1 MITLRENIIKTM
13 KKFLVEVEEELSLL
27 KDKKVYCN
35 FEENNIKNEDI
46 IKYEYRKN
54 ELEMCKSDI
63 ERYVK
68 KLEFLEKVDKKYE
81 NFFWSSEE

>member
-1 MITLRENIIKTM
+1 M

>member
-1 MITLRENIIKTM
+1 MRENIIKTM

-81 NFFWSSEE
+81 DFFWSSEE

>member
-1 MITLRENIIKTM
+1 M
-13 KKFLVEVEEELSLL
+13 
-27 KDKKVYCN
+27 YCN

-68 KLEFLEKVDKKYE
+68 KLEFLETMKRLGISV
-81 NFFWSSEE
+81 

>member
-1 MITLRENIIKTM
+1 M

-81 NFFWSSEE
+81 DFFWSSEE

>member
-81 NFFWSSEE
+81 DFFWSSEE

>member
-35 FEENNIKNEDI
+35 FEENNIKNGS
-46 IKYEYRKN
+46 N
-54 ELEMCKSDI
+54 
-63 ERYVK
+63 
-68 KLEFLEKVDKKYE
+68 
-81 NFFWSSEE
+81 